1 MDAAKSALWNAR
13 GIFKSFPGVQALD
26 DVSLE
31 IFPGEVHALVGENG
45 SGKSTLVKCI
55 AGVYPFDQGELLYA
69 AAPVDFRNPTEARR
83 HGIATI
89 YQEFSLVPTL
99 SVAENIF
106 LGNYRTKK
114 TTGMIDWSLM
124 RQETRKVLE
133 ELSLTLDPDA
143 IVSTLSTAEQQLVEI
158 AKAISIDSSLL
169 IMDEP
174 TAALGL
180 VETQHLMDLI
190 RGLTAKG
197 KAILYISHRLDEVFE
212 IADRVTVLKDGRR
225 VATALIS
232 ELKVGEVVRKMVGY
246 DVGQH
251 YPKER
256 NVQDRTRLE
265 VEHLSTENGVHDVS
279 FTVNVGEVFGLGGM
293 LGSGRTEIVRAIYGL
308 DRISGGQI
316 RLDGKEVR
324 FHSPT
329 DAIQSGVGLI
339 PENRKTDGSFLNF
352 EGPQNITISKL
363 QALLQGPWLNLGRE
377 RRIGE
382 TYIKKMNISPAAMER
397 SVRYLSGGNQQ
408 KVIIARWLFS
418 QARLLIMD
426 EPTQGIDIGAKHEIY
441 NVLNELTAN
450 GVSVLLISSDFPELL
465 AMSDRVA
472 VVRDGTILQITEG
485 NRMSELELIST
496 ASGVALEVEAA
507 E

>member
-1 MDAAKSALWNAR
+1 MVAAHSALWIAR
-13 GIFKSFPGVQALD
+13 GVFKSFPGVQALD
-26 DVSLE
+26 DVTLE

-55 AGVYPFDQGELLYA
+55 AGVYPRDQGELLYGGES
-69 AAPVDFRNPTEARR
+69 VLFHNPTEARA

-106 LGNYRTKK
+106 LGNYPTKK
-114 TTGMIDWSLM
+114 PTGMIDWALI
-124 RQETRKVLE
+124 REKTQRVLE

-180 VETQHLMDLI
+180 NETKHLMELI
-190 RGLTAKG
+190 RRLTAQG

-225 VATALIS
+225 VATAPIS
-232 ELKVGEVVRKMVGY
+232 ELKVGQLVRMMVGF

-251 YPKER
+251 YPKEH
-256 NVQDRTRLE
+256 NAQDQPLLE
-265 VEHLSTENGVHDVS
+265 VEHLSTDNGVNDVS
-279 FTVNVGEVFGLGGM
+279 FSVNVGEVFGLGGM
-293 LGSGRTEIVRAIYGL
+293 LGSGRTEIIRAIYGL
-308 DRISGGQI
+308 DQITDGQI
-316 RLDGKEVR
+316 RLGGKEVR
-324 FHSPT
+324 FRSPGE
-329 DAIQSGVGLI
+329 AIESGIGLI

-352 EGPQNITISKL
+352 DGPKNITVSRLK
-363 QALLQGPWLNLGRE
+363 ALLNGPWLSLSKE
-377 RRIGE
+377 RKIGM
-382 TYIKKMNISPAAMER
+382 TYVKKMNISPAAMDR
-397 SVRYLSGGNQQ
+397 SVQFLSGGNQQ

-418 QARLLIMD
+418 EARLLIMD

-441 NVLNELTAN
+441 NVINELTAN
-450 GVSVLLISSDFPELL
+450 GISVLLISSDFPELL

-472 VVRDGTILQITEG
+472 VVRDGHILQITEG
-485 NRMSELELIST
+485 DRLSEVELIAH
-496 ASGVALEVEAA
+496 ASGVGLDPESLA
-507 E
+507 

>member
-1 MDAAKSALWNAR
+1 MDAEKSALWIAR

-31 IFPGEVHALVGENG
+31 IFAGEVHALVGENG

-55 AGVYPFDQGELLYA
+55 AGVHPRDQGELLYGGL
-69 AAPVDFRNPTEARR
+69 PVVFHNPTEART
-83 HGIATI
+83 HGISTI

-114 TTGMIDWSLM
+114 RTGLIDWTVIREKT
-124 RQETRKVLE
+124 RQVLE

-143 IVSTLSTAEQQLVEI
+143 VVSTLSTAQQQLVEI

-174 TAALGL
+174 TAALGQA
-180 VETQHLMDLI
+180 ETKHLMDLI
-190 RGLTAKG
+190 RRLTVQG

-225 VATALIS
+225 VTTAPVS
-232 ELKVGEVVRKMVGY
+232 ELKVGDVVRMMVGF
-246 DVGQH
+246 DIAQH
-251 YPKER
+251 YPKEFHAQEKPRLELR
-256 NVQDRTRLE
+256 NV
-265 VEHLSTENGVHDVS
+265 STEQGVHNVS
-279 FTVNVGEVFGLGGM
+279 FLVNVGEVFGLGGM
-293 LGSGRTEIVRAIYGL
+293 LGSGRTEIARAIYGL
-308 DRISGGQI
+308 DRLSGGEI
-316 RLDGKEVR
+316 CIDGKKVL
-324 FHSPT
+324 FHSSAE
-329 DAIQSGVGLI
+329 AIANGIGLI
-339 PENRKTDGSFLNF
+339 PENRKTDGSFFNF
-352 EGPQNITISKL
+352 EGPKNITISRL
-363 QALLQGPWLNLGRE
+363 TALLQGPWLSLSRENNIGR
-377 RRIGE
+377 
-382 TYIKKMNISPAAMER
+382 TYVEKMNISPMALER
-397 SVRYLSGGNQQ
+397 SVQFLSGGNQQ

-441 NVLNELTAN
+441 KVINELTAN
-450 GVSVLLISSDFPELL
+450 GISVLLISSDFPELL

-472 VVRDGTILQITEG
+472 VVRDGRILQITEG
-485 NRMSELELIST
+485 HRMSEVELIST
-496 ASGVALEVEAA
+496 ASGVTLDAEAA
-507 E
+507 